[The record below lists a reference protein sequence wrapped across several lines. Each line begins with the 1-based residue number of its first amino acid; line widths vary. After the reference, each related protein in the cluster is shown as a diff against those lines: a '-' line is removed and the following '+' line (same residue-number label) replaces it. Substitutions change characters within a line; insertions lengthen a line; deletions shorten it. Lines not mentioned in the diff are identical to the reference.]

1 MFIDKA
7 KKSTIGNMG
16 VPHLHGHTKVTLTDV
31 KTGEIE
37 VYEKDNMVT
46 DAVEIMYSKNLYGV
60 MDYRDLKPV
69 RDLFG
74 GVMLFDDEMDTNS
87 FTPERTPRVVANA
100 GQTAHA
106 SASTKRGNPNNA
118 SGGSQELANGY
129 KFVWDWATNQGN
141 GTINSMS
148 LCHKNCGD
156 VSISPDVYVADV
168 PLIKFSTNQF
178 LYAARG
184 GNQSIAPHS
193 QRPLDL
199 FYLNPTG
206 DWGYHSAGT
215 TITKI
220 STQAIEQKINGDLG
234 TSEFGTAKTFTI
246 SNFEAYRDSVT
257 YDVENDKI
265 LFITFPTDASVVV
278 YSVDF
283 EDETITTTTFDQGIS
298 IYREATA
305 PTGATESTKQIMS
318 CNKFIKSGDY
328 IYVPKTARNFYRL
341 NMTNTSDIVE
351 LTSNLTSDMNF
362 VRLGQV
368 NINEGVVLGYN
379 YIIANN
385 VVSEIAPP
393 TYDGLMMTGSLRS
406 LEGLRIVRSESADVA
421 NMVWCNAQTGG
432 NDSNIGTFYV
442 GIALI
447 LPYLATIQQDF
458 ANPIIKTSDKTMKVE
473 YTITNNS

>member
-1 MFIDKA
+1 MFIDKT
-7 KKSTIGNMG
+7 KKSTIGNMN
-16 VPHLHGHTKVTLTDV
+16 VPHLHGHTKVTLTDI

-46 DAVEIMYSKNLYGV
+46 DAVENLYSKNLYGV

-74 GVMLFDDEMDTNS
+74 GVMLFDNEMDTDS
-87 FTPERTPRVVANA
+87 ITPERTPRVVANA
-100 GQTAHA
+100 GQVAHA

-156 VSISPDVYVADV
+156 VSISPDVFVSDI
-168 PLIKFSTNQF
+168 PLIKFSSSKLLMT
-178 LYAARG
+178 AS
-184 GNQSIAPHS
+184 GNTQTRVAHT

-215 TITKI
+215 IITKV

-234 TSEFGTAKTFTI
+234 ASSFGESKEFSIPNFTV
-246 SNFEAYRDSVT
+246 YRDSVT

-265 LFITFPTDASVVV
+265 LFITFPSDSSVVV

-283 EDETITTTTFDQGIS
+283 DEETMTTTTFDQGIT
-298 IYREATA
+298 IYRETTPVLADV
-305 PTGATESTKQIMS
+305 STQQIVS
-318 CNKFIKSGDY
+318 CNKFIKSGKY
-328 IYVPKTARNFYRL
+328 IYVPSNGGSFYRL

-351 LTSNLTSDMNF
+351 LTSNMTDTLNF
-362 VRLGQV
+362 VGLGQV

-379 YIIANN
+379 YIIAND
-385 VVSEIAPP
+385 VVCQIETP
-393 TYDGLMMTGSLRS
+393 TYLGVIMEGNNRS
-406 LEGLRIVRSESADVA
+406 YEVIRVARSESVDVA
-421 NMVWCNAQTGG
+421 NMVWCSSQT
-432 NDSNIGTFYV
+432 SGTATVNLYV
-442 GIALI
+442 GVALI

-473 YTITNNS
+473 YTITNSN

>member
-1 MFIDKA
+1 MFIDKT
-7 KKSTIGNMG
+7 KKSTIGNMN
-16 VPHLHGHTKVTLTDV
+16 VPHLHGHTKVTLTDI

-74 GVMLFDDEMDTNS
+74 GVMLLDDEMDTDS
-87 FTPERTPRVVANA
+87 ITPERTPRVVANA

-141 GTINSMS
+141 GTINAMS

-156 VSISPDVYVADV
+156 VSISPDVFVSDI
-168 PLIKFSTNQF
+168 PLIKFSSNHSVIITS
-178 LYAARG
+178 
-184 GNQSIAPHS
+184 GNNSQRLPHT

-215 TITKI
+215 TITKVA
-220 STQAIEQKINGDLG
+220 TQAIEQKINGNLG
-234 TSEFGTAKTFTI
+234 DSTMGESKEFSIPNFTAF
-246 SNFEAYRDSVT
+246 RDSVT

-265 LFITFPTDASVVV
+265 LFITFPTNASVVV

-283 EDETITTTTFDQGIS
+283 DEETITTTTFDQGIS
-298 IYREATA
+298 VLQDTPVWDDYTD
-305 PTGATESTKQIMS
+305 TVQIVS
-318 CNKFIKSGDY
+318 CNKYIKSGKY
-328 IYVPKTARNFYRL
+328 IFVPSNGGSFYRL

-351 LTSNLTSDMNF
+351 LTSNMTDTLNLRT
-362 VRLGQV
+362 LGQV

-379 YIIANN
+379 YIIVDNA
-385 VVSEIAPP
+385 VYQIALP
-393 TYDGLMMTGSLRS
+393 TY
-406 LEGLRIVRSESADVA
+406 LEVMLTSNNHGKDTIRVARSEAVDVA
-421 NMVWCNAQTGG
+421 NMAWVHCQT
-432 NDSNIGTFYV
+432 SGTAGATLYV
-442 GIALI
+442 GVALI